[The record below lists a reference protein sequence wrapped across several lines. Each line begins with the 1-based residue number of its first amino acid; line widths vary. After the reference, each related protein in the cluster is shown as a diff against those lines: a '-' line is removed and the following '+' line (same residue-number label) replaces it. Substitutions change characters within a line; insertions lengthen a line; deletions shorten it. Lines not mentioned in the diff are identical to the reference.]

1 MNKLG
6 MDPKDTL
13 IQATKYNA
21 EILMIDDQVGT
32 IKAGKKANLAVFRG
46 NPDEDIEKLNDV
58 ALVIKDGKKV
68 LV

>member
-1 MNKLG
+1 MKKLG

-21 EILMIDDQVGT
+21 EILMIDDRVGT